1 MRDGR
6 AEDRR
11 TRSDARGHAPR
22 SFDWDL
28 SANLIRASSHPCCTT
43 GQIHDLHPNASLK
56 HQNPLASR
64 ALSIHASLDFA
75 AKKKR
80 TKRDVF
86 LAEMTAVVPWA
97 KLEALIEPHYPR
109 LGVQGGRRPFPLSTM
124 LRTYCLQQWYNLS
137 DPGAEEAL
145 YDIQSMRAF
154 AGLELGRDAIP
165 DETTILNFRHLL
177 ERHELTKAIFAA
189 VAEHLAAKGELIRGG
204 TIVDATLI
212 AASPSTKNREQKR
225 DPEMSSSKKGNQWY
239 FGMKAHVGV
248 DAESGLVH
256 TAGVTTGKV
265 HDAKVIANLIRED
278 DAAVY
283 GDKGY
288 ASDEK
293 KRAAEAA
300 GVLWAVKEKA
310 KPGRDLTQRQRARN
324 RRFGKV
330 RAKVEHVFRVLKCQF
345 GYRKVRYR
353 GIAKNGAQVFA
364 LLALANLYLARY
376 RLVYA

>member
-1 MRDGR
+1 MD
-6 AEDRR
+6 DQL
-11 TRSDARGHAPR
+11 
-22 SFDWDL
+22 SF
-28 SANLIRASSHPCCTT
+28 
-43 GQIHDLHPNASLK
+43 
-56 HQNPLASR
+56 
-64 ALSIHASLDFA
+64 ASLDFA
-75 AKKKR
+75 AKKKL

-86 LAEMTAVVPWA
+86 LAEMSAVVPWGA
-97 KLEALIEPHYPR
+97 LEAVIEPHHPKM
-109 LGVQGGRRPFPLSTM
+109 GPQGGRRPFPLSTM
-124 LRTYCLQQWYNLS
+124 LRVYCLQQWYSLS

-154 AGLELGRDAIP
+154 AGLER

-177 ERHELTKAIFAA
+177 ERHDLTKAIFAA
-189 VAEHLAAKGELIRGG
+189 VAEHLAAKGELLRGG

-212 AASPSTKNREQKR
+212 AASPSTKNKEQRR
-225 DPEMSSSKKGNQWY
+225 DPAMTSSKKGNQWY

-248 DAESGLVH
+248 DAQSGLVH

-265 HDAKVIANLIRED
+265 HDAKVMANLIRED
-278 DAAVY
+278 DTAVY

-293 KRAAEAA
+293 KRAAEGA

-330 RAKVEHVFRVLKCQF
+330 RAKVEHVFRVVKCQF
-345 GYRKVRYR
+345 GYRRVRYR
-353 GIAKNGAQVFA
+353 GIAKNGAQVFS
-364 LLALANLYLARY
+364 LLALANLYLARG
-376 RLVYA
+376 RLASA